1 MLAPVLDVLIR
12 EYRTRPM
19 ARFTAWLMAFGI
31 AVWVEGIISGGA
43 PGLLWGL
50 FYAGVAVS
58 AGYYVVRLVGAFK
71 HHVLWHL
78 RHRLVVTYIFIAVVP
93 IVLILV

>member
-1 MLAPVLDVLIR
+1 MLASVFEVLIR

-19 ARFTAWLMAFGI
+19 ARFTAWLIAFGI
-31 AVWVEGIISGGA
+31 ALWVEDIISGGA

-50 FYAGVAVS
+50 FFTGLAVS
-58 AGYYVVRLVGAFK
+58 AGYYVVRLVRAFK

-78 RHRLVVTYIFIAVVP
+78 RRRLVVTYIFIAVVP
-93 IVLILV
+93 IVLIL